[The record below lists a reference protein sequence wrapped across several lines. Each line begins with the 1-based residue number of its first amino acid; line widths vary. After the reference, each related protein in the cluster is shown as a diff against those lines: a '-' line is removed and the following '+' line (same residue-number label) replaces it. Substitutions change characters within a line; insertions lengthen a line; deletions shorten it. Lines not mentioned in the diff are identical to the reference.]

1 VTVSSTPPSSSP
13 PPLPEL
19 PELPE
24 GVEPTPLPERAAIDP
39 YEGAPLPSWP
49 AWSAP
54 AAILA
59 AFLMA
64 IMGGVVVAIA
74 GGLLGASLDH
84 PTPAVNIAAT
94 IVQDGA
100 FIATA
105 LLFADRFGGLVPAQL
120 GLRRTPLRP
129 ALGWSALTVLGFF
142 VASGVWAALVSIEQK
157 DQLPQ
162 DLGVHRSTVA
172 LVAVCVLVT
181 VIAPIA
187 EELLFRGY
195 VFGALRT
202 WRGPWVAAVL
212 TGIVFGAIHV
222 ASAPVVFLVPLGV
235 LGFLL
240 CLLRWR
246 TGSLLPCIAVHA
258 FNNAIAFGVNEA
270 SWSTGA
276 VIALIVGAIATTML
290 LLWPFL
296 GPPAGSAPARA

>member
-1 VTVSSTPPSSSP
+1 MTVSSPPPPGSP

-19 PELPE
+19 PE
-24 GVEPTPLPERAAIDP
+24 GVAPAPLPPAIDP
-39 YEGAPLPSWP
+39 YEGAPLPRWP

-54 AAILA
+54 VAILA
-59 AFLMA
+59 AFA
-64 IMGGVVVAIA
+64 VAVVGGLVVAIVA
-74 GGLLGASLDH
+74 GVTGASLQH
-84 PTPAVNIAAT
+84 PTPAVNIIAT
-94 IVQDGA
+94 FIQDGA
-100 FIATA
+100 FVGTA
-105 LLFADRFGGLVPAQL
+105 LLFADHFGGLVPAQL
-120 GLRRTPLRP
+120 GLRRARLRP
-129 ALGWSALTVLGFF
+129 ALGWGALTLLGFF
-142 VASGVWAALVSIEQK
+142 VASGVWAALVNIQEQ

-162 DLGVHRSTVA
+162 DLGVHQSTVA

-181 VIAPIA
+181 VVAPIA

-246 TGSLLPCIAVHA
+246 TGSVLPCMAVHA

-270 SWSTGA
+270 SWSAGA
-276 VIALIVGAIATTML
+276 VIALIAGAVAATML
-290 LLWPFL
+290 ILWPFL
-296 GPPAGSAPARA
+296 APPTGSARARA

>member
-1 VTVSSTPPSSSP
+1 MSTPHSSSP

-24 GVEPTPLPERAAIDP
+24 GVEPAPLPPAIDP

-54 AAILA
+54 AAILG

-64 IMGGVVVAIA
+64 LMGGVAVLIV
-74 GGLLGASLDH
+74 GWLLGASLDH
-84 PTPAVNIAAT
+84 PTPAINIAET

-100 FIATA
+100 FVATA

-120 GLRRTPLRP
+120 GLRRVRLRP
-129 ALGWSALTVLGFF
+129 ALGWSALTLLGFF
-142 VASGVWAALVSIEQK
+142 IASGVWAALVNIQQK

-162 DLGVHRSTVA
+162 DLGVHQSTVA

-195 VFGALRT
+195 VFGALRI

-270 SWSTGA
+270 SWGTGA
-276 VIALIVGAIATTML
+276 VVALIVGATATTML
-290 LLWPFL
+290 VLWPFL
-296 GPPAGSAPARA
+296 GPSPPATPARA